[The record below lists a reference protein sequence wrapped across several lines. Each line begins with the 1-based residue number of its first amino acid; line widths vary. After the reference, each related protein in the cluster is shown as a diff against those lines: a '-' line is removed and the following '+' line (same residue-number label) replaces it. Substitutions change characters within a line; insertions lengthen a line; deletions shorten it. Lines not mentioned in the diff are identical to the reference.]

1 MYLPCWGGG
10 GGWSVTPP
18 TKKKSGKNPPKIK
31 LDTFDILFFFL
42 TENSFNS
49 EFIICFI
56 FFKFV
61 EPNLDMRPR
70 QSPSSPKKKET
81 IIMNSWLVQPY
92 TTYFLSHLNKVHS
105 FFIIH
110 RCACVTI
117 WFYAVPP
124 VGHLRLVH
132 VWYLDFFKFQYH
144 NIRTKPLSRT
154 WYII

>member
-10 GGWSVTPP
+10 GGGGVLPLQKKIRKKTP
-18 TKKKSGKNPPKIK
+18 NIK
-31 LDTFDILFFFL
+31 LDTFDSLFFFSYRKL
-42 TENSFNS
+42 VQFRIYNLLHFLQ
-49 EFIICFI
+49 ICRT
-56 FFKFV
+56 K
-61 EPNLDMRPR
+61 PGQSLRP
-70 QSPSSPKKKET
+70 QKKET

-110 RCACVTI
+110 WCACVTI

-132 VWYLDFFKFQYH
+132 VWYLDFFIFLFQYH
-144 NIRTKPLSRT
+144 NIRTKPLSKNL
-154 WYII
+154 I